1 MAKAPIP
8 VLTFLIEHPRFPDL
22 KGRNTIE
29 MKVDANQAYDAYAV
43 SDMIEDVREC
53 AGFAR
58 KRAAGTYLVDYD
70 SFGSESAYLNRVDE
84 VAEEMK
90 VIGVYI
96 AGPSK
101 RYAVSGIYSDG
112 GGSWHDW
119 VEATDD
125 AEAIF
130 QAKWSMAENQGS
142 DPAEDLDY
150 FLNRM
155 DDIEITSY
163 GLEPVTKDEYKD
175 AIRKLVEEA
184 VAAGHSGPALDDA
197 IEKLKADGIE
207 LEFAQAPS
215 L

>member
-1 MAKAPIP
+1 MANAPLP

-22 KGRNTIE
+22 KGPNTIE
-29 MKVDANQAYDAYAV
+29 MQVDANKTYDAYSV

-58 KRAAGTYLVDYD
+58 RRAAGTYLVDYD

-84 VAEEMK
+84 VVEEMK
-90 VIGVYI
+90 VTGVYI

-112 GGSWHDW
+112 GGDWYDW
-119 VEATDD
+119 VEATSD
-125 AEAIF
+125 AEAVF

-142 DPAEDLDY
+142 DPAEDFEY
-150 FLNRM
+150 FLDAM
-155 DDIEITSY
+155 DGIEITSY
-163 GLEPVTKDEYKD
+163 APEPVTKDEYKD

-184 VAAGHSGPALDDA
+184 VAAGHGGPALDEA

-207 LEFAQAPS
+207 LEFAQTPS
-215 L
+215 P